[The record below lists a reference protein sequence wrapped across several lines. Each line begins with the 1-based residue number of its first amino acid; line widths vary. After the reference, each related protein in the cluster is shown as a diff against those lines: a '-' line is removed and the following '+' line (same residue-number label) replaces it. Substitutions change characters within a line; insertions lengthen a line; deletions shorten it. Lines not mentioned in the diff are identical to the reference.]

1 MNVSQLIESTYIA
14 DSARLIC
21 PSCSPTRA
29 KKNLKDLQVTR
40 THDGYRYY
48 CHHCHDGGFINSGRS
63 NVLPIR
69 KEPIIST
76 LPLQKQHIAF
86 LSTRGTLGIARK
98 DTFIQQDAQSAA
110 NGFFKRLAKAG

>member
-86 LSTRGTLGIARK
+86 LSTRGISEATANQAKLFSAEKYFRK
-98 DTFIQQDAQSAA
+98 L
-110 NGFFKRLAKAG
+110 NKRTEA